1 MTVTTQANRITD
13 WLQYEEEN
21 RFSRENITVAANQT
35 FVTGQLVKANG
46 SGNAIALAAVG
57 DTPLGIICEPVT
69 TGAAVAPGAAVVRL
83 ARVVLPNLVFGIA
96 ATDAEKLTIIG
107 KLSNVTTVRSV

>member
-21 RFSRENITVAANQT
+21 RFSRENIVIAASQT
-35 FVTGQLVKANG
+35 LVTGQLVKADG
-46 SGNAIALAAVG
+46 SGNAIALTAVA
-57 DTPLGIICEPVT
+57 DTPIGIICEPVT
-69 TGAAVAPGAAVVRL
+69 TGAAVATGAMVVRL
-83 ARVVLPNLVFGIA
+83 ARVAVPFLTFGIT
-96 ATDAEKLTIIG
+96 ATDAQKLTIIG